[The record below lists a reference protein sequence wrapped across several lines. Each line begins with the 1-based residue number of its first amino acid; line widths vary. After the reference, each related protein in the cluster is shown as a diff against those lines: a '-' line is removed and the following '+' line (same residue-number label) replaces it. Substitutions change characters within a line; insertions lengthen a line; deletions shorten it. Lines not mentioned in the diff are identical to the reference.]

1 MTYLEVAQ
9 ATGLSPNTIKNARY
23 MDVLVKQKRIHVSSW
38 RRNRAGPMVAVY
50 SAGFAK
56 PAEKPAALSHA
67 EKCRRSREKSRALG
81 DDRGIAAQL
90 ARF

>member
-1 MTYLEVAQ
+1 MA
-9 ATGLSPNTIKNARY
+9 
-23 MDVLVKQKRIHVSSW
+23 
-38 RRNRAGPMVAVY
+38 AVY

-56 PAEKPAALSHA
+56 PADKPVPLSHA
-67 EKCRRSREKSRALG
+67 EKCRRSREKSRVLG